1 DLSRFKGSVPMELFG
16 QTDFPQIGELPYF
29 LTVGPYAFYWFQIQE
44 KSTLESGQWLLKQP
58 VILDVDQEQ
67 LRTLSARE
75 NWKRFER
82 NLRSYLPKARWFAG
96 KGRKISKIELS
107 DLLFVKQYE
116 RQEESGLALINV
128 TYSEGL
134 SELYSLPLSFA
145 DGERA
150 ERVKTDK
157 SDMVIAETATGI
169 FYEAILDGAFDQ
181 AMLELVLKKKSVVG
195 KAGKIQSEFVSTLPT
210 LAEGEEEIP
219 SPTLAGLEQS
229 NSSMLFGKRYYLKMY
244 RKFEEGENPEIE
256 IGRFFA
262 KKGYTG
268 TAPYLGSLSYSSGGK
283 VYSLAVVQQLVENE
297 SDGWTLMLSQVSQL
311 SERLISEGSSI
322 PCTTDLPNEP
332 LSVMRTKKPSEDYQQ
347 LAGYTLRLATMLG
360 HRTAEMHLALGVEDR
375 DSAFIPEPHT
385 PFY

>member
-195 KAGKIQSEFVSTLPT
+195 KAGKIQSEFVGTLPT

-332 LSVMRTKKPSEDYQQ
+332 LSVMRTKKPSED
-347 LAGYTLRLATMLG
+347 
-360 HRTAEMHLALGVEDR
+360 
-375 DSAFIPEPHT
+375 
-385 PFY
+385 